1 MVIART
7 MMMLMKALLIGF
19 VVFVFFVVRN
29 ARPTL

>member
-7 MMMLMKALLIGF
+7 MMMLMKALLIGL
-19 VVFVFFVVRN
+19 VVFVIFVVRT